1 MLLKNIVYNFT
12 HPLLRYIRNHRL
24 IIRKI
29 FGVRIPTGTSVQ
41 FDPTTV
47 LLSRAVREICT
58 PEDSRVL
65 EVGVG
70 QGALVLLSLAKDRNL
85 QCDGIDCSSTRV
97 ASSLRV
103 AEHNQITINCWV
115 SDLFSQVPWP
125 TQYDLIFFNP
135 PYVPTEVGEGLRLTE
150 RLQIDGDQV
159 WDGGKDGTK
168 VLREFLKQAT
178 KYTSD
183 RSRIVFGV
191 QEIFVP
197 DHVVINVITDCGY
210 DLVSRITK
218 PFIPSM
224 VYVVSPAAAKMDS
237 QSSF

>member
-1 MLLKNIVYNFT
+1 MPLKNIVYDFT
-12 HPLLRYIRNHRL
+12 HPLLRYLRNHRV

-29 FGVRIPTGTSVQ
+29 FGVQIPRGTSVQ

-70 QGALVLLSLAKDRNL
+70 QGALVLLSLAKNRNL

-97 ASSLRV
+97 ASSLQV
-103 AEHNQITINCWV
+103 AEHNQIAINCWV

-125 TQYDLIFFNP
+125 TPYDLIFFNP

-150 RLQIDGDQV
+150 RLQVDGDQV
-159 WDGGKDGTK
+159 WDGGEDGTT
-168 VLREFLKQAT
+168 VLRSFLLQAAR
-178 KYTSD
+178 YTSE
-183 RSRIVFGV
+183 RGRVVFGV

-197 DHVVINVITDCGY
+197 DPVVLKAISDCGY
-210 DLVSRITK
+210 KMLSKITK
-218 PFIPSM
+218 PLIPSV
-224 VYVVSPAAAKMDS
+224 VYVVAPVAATDG
-237 QSSF
+237 

>member
-1 MLLKNIVYNFT
+1 MKCVPMPLKNIAYDLV
-12 HPLLRYIRNHRL
+12 HPLLRYLRNHR
-24 IIRKI
+24 IVIRKI

-41 FDPTTV
+41 FDPTTI
-47 LLSRAVREICT
+47 LLSRTVREICT

-85 QCDGIDCSSTRV
+85 QSDGIDCSSTRV

-103 AEHNQITINCWV
+103 AEHNQIAINCWV

-150 RLQIDGDQV
+150 RLQVDGDQV
-159 WDGGKDGTK
+159 WDGGKDGTT
-168 VLREFLKQAT
+168 VLRSFLMQAA

-183 RSRIVFGV
+183 RGRVVFGV

-197 DHVVINVITDCGY
+197 DQVVSDAISDCGY
-210 DLVSRITK
+210 KMLSRITK
-218 PFIPSM
+218 PLIPSV
-224 VYVVSPAAAKMDS
+224 VYVVSPVAAKN
-237 QSSF
+237 

>member
-1 MLLKNIVYNFT
+1 MKCVPMPLKNIAYDFA
-12 HPLLRYIRNHRL
+12 HPLLRYLRNHR
-24 IIRKI
+24 IVIRKI
-29 FGVRIPTGTSVQ
+29 FGVRIPSGTSVQ

-47 LLSRAVREICT
+47 LLSRTVRGICT

-97 ASSLRV
+97 ASSLQV
-103 AEHNQITINCWV
+103 AEHNQIAINCWV

-150 RLQIDGDQV
+150 RLQVDGDQV
-159 WDGGKDGTK
+159 WDGGKDGTT
-168 VLREFLKQAT
+168 VLRSFLMQAAR
-178 KYTSD
+178 YTSD
-183 RSRIVFGV
+183 RGRVVFGV

-197 DHVVINVITDCGY
+197 DQVVLKAISDCGY
-210 DLVSRITK
+210 KMLSRITK
-218 PFIPSM
+218 PFIPSV
-224 VYVVSPAAAKMDS
+224 VYVVSPVAAKN
-237 QSSF
+237 